1 MHIRRVSLLEG
12 ARTARGLAVVLD
24 VFRATTHIAVLL
36 DRGAEAVLPVETVPE
51 AHAWKR
57 MHPDW
62 LLAGERGGRPPEG
75 FDLGNSPHESS
86 RADVAG
92 RTVILTTSAGT
103 RGVLAAAASAETV
116 IAGGFVNA
124 SAVLHFIR
132 QRAPEELTLVA
143 MGVTGEAPAPED
155 EAAAAYFAARLTGEG
170 VNLDRLRAGI
180 AGHPEG
186 RKFLDP
192 ANTTFSP
199 EDFHACL
206 GLDTVDV
213 VPLLREDRFVRA

>member
-1 MHIRRVSLLEG
+1 MHIRRVSLLDG

-24 VFRATTHIAVLL
+24 IFRATTHIAVLL
-36 DRGAEAVLPVETVPE
+36 ARGAEAVLPVETVPE

-62 LLAGERGGRPPEG
+62 LLAGERGGLPPEG
-75 FDLGNSPHESS
+75 FDFGNSPYAAS

-116 IAGGFVNA
+116 LAGAFVNA
-124 SAVLHFIR
+124 SAVLHAIR
-132 QRAPEELTLVA
+132 QRTPEEVTLIA
-143 MGVTGEAPAPED
+143 IGVRGEIPAPED
-155 EAAAAYFAARLTGEG
+155 EAAASWYVAELTGES
-170 VNLDRLRAGI
+170 LDRDRLLASLGE
-180 AGHPEG
+180 HPEG

-192 ANTTFSP
+192 ASPVYAP
-199 EDFHACL
+199 EDFHLSLRVDA
-206 GLDTVDV
+206 VDV
-213 VPLLREDRFVRA
+213 VPVLREDRFVRA